1 MYDIRARSSFHD
13 RAAARPAAPAP
24 VRAHDDRYGVPLR
37 LPQSNRADI
46 APPEAELL
54 RAIGRALEEQRE
66 EQRAKAARTA
76 PLVDRIE
83 TILGNRLR
91 AANDIG
97 HPLLQEQ
104 PRREEPVA
112 PAIAPMISPEPLAA
126 NREEAAEPR
135 PLPLRRRVGVGA
147 LAMTVA
153 ATTMIGAGLPALM
166 PAPPTLYRAETTLA
180 VKTDAASRAAF
191 TEAAA
196 KGLMSARVVA
206 STVAALKLDHDPEF
220 AGASAN
226 ALGVALDLLSATGAA
241 ADPASR
247 AEATLKHAVEILPDA
262 AAGTILVRVTTGD
275 SGKSMRIATRLAEA
289 ASPADGPGGNPETD
303 TALRK
308 AYDEAKAELTAFT
321 AKSGEGNVKVA
332 VDLRRQ
338 IDRLDADLR
347 EADQTIL
354 NAKAQADRLKAA
366 KLAGV
371 LDGSL
376 PSDMLSP
383 ALQDWRDKYAV
394 ARTALAQ
401 LSAELGPR
409 HPRLLQQQAET
420 DGLKENMG
428 KELTRLA
435 QAANAAAKAAVEA
448 RKGLNDRRNTLI
460 AQSRDTGVDLA
471 RLTELGEKAT
481 AARSRLEDAASASTG
496 TVPGGHITLI
506 KPARATAVSAPDGLA
521 GRSLAGAAAGLAA
534 ALAAAFLLRLRKPGA
549 APRQDMPLSPPLS
562 QPLSSE
568 PPPAPQPVPTA
579 VDEMEVLRS
588 EISGLRDRLLVH
600 GLEARQPLR

>member
-1 MYDIRARSSFHD
+1 MYDIRARNSFQD
-13 RAAARPAAPAP
+13 RAAAGPRP
-24 VRAHDDRYGVPLR
+24 HDDSYAP
-37 LPQSNRADI
+37 PQSSRPDI

-54 RAIGRALEEQRE
+54 RAIGRALEEQRT
-66 EQRAKAARTA
+66 RAARTA

-91 AANDIG
+91 AANDVG
-97 HPLLQEQ
+97 HPLPQE
-104 PRREEPVA
+104 PAGDEELGV
-112 PAIAPMISPEPLAA
+112 PADQPMISPAPLAA
-126 NREEAAEPR
+126 VREEPADPR
-135 PLPLRRRVGVGA
+135 SVAPLRRASGIG
-147 LAMTVA
+147 LAMMVA
-153 ATTMIGAGLPALM
+153 AATIIGAGLPALM
-166 PAPPTLYRAETTLA
+166 PASPALYRAEATLA
-180 VKTDAASRAAF
+180 VKSDVASRAAF
-191 TEAAA
+191 TQAAA
-196 KGLMSARVVA
+196 KGLLSARVVA

-275 SGKSMRIATRLAEA
+275 SGKSMRIAARLAEA
-289 ASPADGPGGNPETD
+289 VSAADGAGGNVETD
-303 TALRK
+303 AALRK
-308 AYDEAKAELTAFT
+308 TYDEVKAELAAFT

-332 VDLRRQ
+332 IDLRRQ
-338 IDRLDADLR
+338 IDRLDADLK
-347 EADQTIL
+347 EADQNIL
-354 NAKAQADRLKAA
+354 AAKAQADRLKAA
-366 KLAGV
+366 KLAEV

-394 ARTALAQ
+394 AKTTLAQ

-435 QAANAAAKAAVEA
+435 QTANLTAKAAVDA

-460 AQSRDTGVDLA
+460 AQSRDTGVDLS
-471 RLTELGEKAT
+471 RLTELSEKAN
-481 AARSRLEDAASASTG
+481 AARSRLEEATSAAVETAADG
-496 TVPGGHITLI
+496 RIVLL
-506 KPARATAVSAPDGLA
+506 KPALATAVSGSDGLI
-521 GRSLAGAAAGLAA
+521 GRTLTGAAAGLAIG
-534 ALAAAFLLRLRKPGA
+534 LAAAFLLRLRRPVADSASEKKPVSRPQ
-549 APRQDMPLSPPLS
+549 APLPSMPV
-562 QPLSSE
+562 
-568 PPPAPQPVPTA
+568 PAPAPL
-579 VDEMEVLRS
+579 DEMELLRS
-588 EISGLRDRLLVH
+588 EISGLRDRLRVH
-600 GLEARQPLR
+600 ALEARQPLR

>member
-1 MYDIRARSSFHD
+1 MYDIRARNSFQD
-13 RAAARPAAPAP
+13 RAASGPRP
-24 VRAHDDRYGVPLR
+24 HDDSYGAPR
-37 LPQSNRADI
+37 SSRPDI

-54 RAIGRALEEQRE
+54 RAIGRVLE

-91 AANDIG
+91 AANDVG
-97 HPLLQEQ
+97 HPLPQE
-104 PRREEPVA
+104 PADDEELTV
-112 PAIAPMISPEPLAA
+112 PADEPMISPEPLAA
-126 NREEAAEPR
+126 VREGPAEPR
-135 PLPLRRRVGVGA
+135 PVAPRRRASGIG
-147 LAMTVA
+147 LAMMVTA
-153 ATTMIGAGLPALM
+153 ATMIGAGLPALM
-166 PAPPTLYRAETTLA
+166 PASPALYRAEATLA
-180 VKTDAASRAAF
+180 VKSDAASRVAF
-191 TEAAA
+191 TQAAA
-196 KGLMSARVVA
+196 KGLLSARVVA

-275 SGKSMRIATRLAEA
+275 SGKSMRIAARLAEA
-289 ASPADGPGGNPETD
+289 VSAAGGAGGNVETD
-303 TALRK
+303 AALRK
-308 AYDEAKAELTAFT
+308 TYDEVKAELAAFT

-332 VDLRRQ
+332 IDLRRQ
-338 IDRLDADLR
+338 IDRLDADLKA
-347 EADQTIL
+347 ADQNIL
-354 NAKAQADRLKAA
+354 ASKAQADRLKAA
-366 KLAGV
+366 KLAEV

-394 ARTALAQ
+394 AKTTLAQ

-435 QAANAAAKAAVEA
+435 QTANLTAKAAVEA

-460 AQSRDTGVDLA
+460 AQSRDTGVDLS
-471 RLTELGEKAT
+471 RLTELSEKAN
-481 AARSRLEDAASASTG
+481 AARSRLEEATSAAAETAADG
-496 TVPGGHITLI
+496 RIVLL
-506 KPARATAVSAPDGLA
+506 KPALATAVSGSDGLI
-521 GRSLAGAAAGLAA
+521 GRALTGAAASLAIG
-534 ALAAAFLLRLRKPGA
+534 LAAAFLLRLRRPVAGSATEK
-549 APRQDMPLSPPLS
+549 MPVSRPQASLASMPV
-562 QPLSSE
+562 
-568 PPPAPQPVPTA
+568 PAPAP

-588 EISGLRDRLLVH
+588 EISGLRDRLRVH
-600 GLEARQPLR
+600 ALEARQPLR

>member
-1 MYDIRARSSFHD
+1 MYDIRARNSFQD
-13 RAAARPAAPAP
+13 GAAAGPRP
-24 VRAHDDRYGVPLR
+24 HDDSYGAPR
-37 LPQSNRADI
+37 SSRPDI

-54 RAIGRALEEQRE
+54 RAIGRVLEEQRA
-66 EQRAKAARTA
+66 RAARTA

-91 AANDIG
+91 AANDVG
-97 HPLLQEQ
+97 HPLPQE
-104 PRREEPVA
+104 PADDEELSV
-112 PAIAPMISPEPLAA
+112 PADEPMISPEPLAA
-126 NREEAAEPR
+126 VRKGPAEPR
-135 PLPLRRRVGVGA
+135 PVAPRRASGIG
-147 LAMTVA
+147 LAMMVTA
-153 ATTMIGAGLPALM
+153 ATMIGGGLPALM
-166 PAPPTLYRAETTLA
+166 PASPALYRAEATLA
-180 VKTDAASRAAF
+180 VKSDAASRTAF

-196 KGLMSARVVA
+196 KGLLSARVVA

-247 AEATLKHAVEILPDA
+247 AEVTLKHAVEILPDA
-262 AAGTILVRVTTGD
+262 ATGTILVRVTTGD
-275 SGKSMRIATRLAEA
+275 QGKSMRIATRLAEA
-289 ASPADGPGGNPETD
+289 VSAADGAGGNVETD

-308 AYDEAKAELTAFT
+308 TYDEVKAELTAFT

-332 VDLRRQ
+332 IDLRRQ
-338 IDRLDADLR
+338 IDRLDADLKA
-347 EADQTIL
+347 ADQNIL
-354 NAKAQADRLKAA
+354 AAKAQADRLKAA
-366 KLAGV
+366 KLAEV

-394 ARTALAQ
+394 AKTTLAQ

-435 QAANAAAKAAVEA
+435 QTANLAAKAAVDA

-460 AQSRDTGVDLA
+460 AQSRDTGVDLS
-471 RLTELGEKAT
+471 RLTELSEKAN
-481 AARSRLEDAASASTG
+481 AARSRLEEVMSAAVETAADG
-496 TVPGGHITLI
+496 RIVLL
-506 KPARATAVSAPDGLA
+506 KPALATAVSGSDGLI
-521 GRSLAGAAAGLAA
+521 GRALTGAAAGLAIG
-534 ALAAAFLLRLRKPGA
+534 LAAAFLLRLRRPVAGSTSEKMPVSRPQ
-549 APRQDMPLSPPLS
+549 APLPSMPA
-562 QPLSSE
+562 QA
-568 PPPAPQPVPTA
+568 PAS
-579 VDEMEVLRS
+579 VDEMELLRS
-588 EISGLRDRLLVH
+588 EISGLRDRLRVH
-600 GLEARQPLR
+600 ALEARQPLR

>member
-1 MYDIRARSSFHD
+1 MYDIRARSFHD

-24 VRAHDDRYGVPLR
+24 ARAHNDPQLSPR
-37 LPQSNRADI
+37 LNRPDI

-54 RAIGRALEEQRE
+54 RAIGRALEEQR
-66 EQRAKAARTA
+66 AKASRPA

-83 TILGNRLR
+83 TILGNRLL
-91 AANDIG
+91 AANDVG
-97 HPLLQEQ
+97 HPFAQEQ
-104 PRREEPVA
+104 ARHEAVAAPASEPLISPETPAVIREEPVA
-112 PAIAPMISPEPLAA
+112 ARPTAPRHRAGGMGLAI
-126 NREEAAEPR
+126 
-135 PLPLRRRVGVGA
+135 
-147 LAMTVA
+147 VA
-153 ATTMIGAGLPALM
+153 AATIIGAGLPTLM
-166 PAPPTLYRAETTLA
+166 PASPALYRAEATLA

-220 AGASAN
+220 AGRSVD

-247 AEATLKHAVEILPDA
+247 AEAALKHAVEILPDA
-262 AAGTILVRVTTGD
+262 AAATILVRVTTGD
-275 SGKSMRIATRLAEA
+275 SGKSMRIAARLAEA
-289 ASPADGPGGNPETD
+289 VSAGGRSGGNAETD
-303 TALRK
+303 AALRK
-308 AYDEAKAELTAFT
+308 AYDEAKAELAAFT
-321 AKSGEGNVKVA
+321 TKSGEGNVKVA

-338 IDRLDADLR
+338 IDRLDADLKQ
-347 EADQTIL
+347 ADQTIL
-354 NAKAQADRLKAA
+354 NAKAEADRLKTA

-376 PSDMLSP
+376 PANMLSP

-435 QAANAAAKAAVEA
+435 QAANVAAKAAVDA

-471 RLTELGEKAT
+471 RLTELSEKAT

-496 TVPGGHITLI
+496 TAADGHITLM
-506 KPARATAVSAPDGLA
+506 KPALATAVSAPDGLA
-521 GRSLAGAAAGLAA
+521 GRSLGGAAAGLAA
-534 ALAAAFLLRLRKPGA
+534 GLAAAFLLRLRKPMA
-549 APRQDMPLSPPLS
+549 AAAEEMPLSPPLS
-562 QPLSSE
+562 AAPL
-568 PPPAPQPVPTA
+568 APQPVATTT
-579 VDEMEVLRS
+579 VDEMEALRS

>member
-1 MYDIRARSSFHD
+1 MYDIRARNSFQD
-13 RAAARPAAPAP
+13 RAAAGP
-24 VRAHDDRYGVPLR
+24 RADEDSYGVPR
-37 LPQSNRADI
+37 SSRPDI

-54 RAIGRALEEQRE
+54 RAIGRVLEEQRA
-66 EQRAKAARTA
+66 RAARTA

-91 AANDIG
+91 AANDVG
-97 HPLLQEQ
+97 HPLLQE
-104 PRREEPVA
+104 PARHEELSV
-112 PAIAPMISPEPLAA
+112 PADEPMISSAPLAA
-126 NREEAAEPR
+126 VREDPAEPR
-135 PLPLRRRVGVGA
+135 PAAPRRRVGGTG
-147 LAMTVA
+147 LAMMVA
-153 ATTMIGAGLPALM
+153 VATIIGAGLPALM
-166 PAPPTLYRAETTLA
+166 PALPALYRAEATLA
-180 VKTDAASRAAF
+180 VKSDAASRAAF
-191 TEAAA
+191 TQAAA
-196 KGLMSARVVA
+196 KGLLSARMAA

-262 AAGTILVRVTTGD
+262 AAGTILLRVTTGD
-275 SGKSMRIATRLAEA
+275 NGKSMRIAARLAEA
-289 ASPADGPGGNPETD
+289 VSTADGPGGAETD
-303 TALRK
+303 AALRK
-308 AYDEAKAELTAFT
+308 TYDEAKAELAAFT

-332 VDLRRQ
+332 IDLRRQ
-338 IDRLDADLR
+338 IDQLDADLKA
-347 EADQTIL
+347 ADQNIL
-354 NAKAQADRLKAA
+354 AAKAQTDRLKAA
-366 KLAGV
+366 KLAEV

-435 QAANAAAKAAVEA
+435 QTANLAAKAAVDA

-460 AQSRDTGVDLA
+460 AQSRDTGVDLS
-471 RLTELGEKAT
+471 RLTELSEKAN
-481 AARSRLEDAASASTG
+481 AARSRLEEATSAAVG
-496 TVPGGHITLI
+496 TAADGRIVLL
-506 KPARATAVSAPDGLA
+506 KPALATTVLGTDGLT
-521 GRSLAGAAAGLAA
+521 GRSLAGAAAGLAMG
-534 ALAAAFLLRLRKPGA
+534 LAAAFLLRLRRPVADPAREKT
-549 APRQDMPLSPPLS
+549 
-562 QPLSSE
+562 
-568 PPPAPQPVPTA
+568 PAPQPQAPLPSMPA
-579 VDEMEVLRS
+579 QDPAPIDEMEVLRS
-588 EISGLRDRLLVH
+588 EISGLRDRLRVH
-600 GLEARQPLR
+600 ALEARQPLR

>member
-1 MYDIRARSSFHD
+1 MYDIRARNSFQD
-13 RAAARPAAPAP
+13 RAAAGPRP
-24 VRAHDDRYGVPLR
+24 HDDSYAPPRSSRP
-37 LPQSNRADI
+37 DI

-54 RAIGRALEEQRE
+54 RAIGRALEEQR
-66 EQRAKAARTA
+66 ASAARTA

-91 AANDIG
+91 AANDVG
-97 HPLLQEQ
+97 HPLPQE
-104 PRREEPVA
+104 PAGDEELGV
-112 PAIAPMISPEPLAA
+112 PADQPMISPAPLAA
-126 NREEAAEPR
+126 VREEPADPR
-135 PLPLRRRVGVGA
+135 SVAPLRRASGIG
-147 LAMTVA
+147 LAMMVA
-153 ATTMIGAGLPALM
+153 AATMIGAGLPALM
-166 PAPPTLYRAETTLA
+166 PASPALYRAEATLA
-180 VKTDAASRAAF
+180 VKSDVASRAAF
-191 TEAAA
+191 TQAAA
-196 KGLMSARVVA
+196 KGLLSARVVA

-275 SGKSMRIATRLAEA
+275 SGKSMRIAARLAEA
-289 ASPADGPGGNPETD
+289 VSAADGAGGNVETD
-303 TALRK
+303 AALRK
-308 AYDEAKAELTAFT
+308 TYDEVKAELAAFT

-332 VDLRRQ
+332 IDLRRQ
-338 IDRLDADLR
+338 IDRLDADLK
-347 EADQTIL
+347 EADQNIL
-354 NAKAQADRLKAA
+354 AAKAQADRLKAA
-366 KLAGV
+366 KLAEV

-394 ARTALAQ
+394 AKTTLAQ

-435 QAANAAAKAAVEA
+435 QTANLTAKAAVDA

-460 AQSRDTGVDLA
+460 AQSRDTGVDLS
-471 RLTELGEKAT
+471 RLTELREKAN
-481 AARSRLEDAASASTG
+481 AARSRLEEATSAAVETAADG
-496 TVPGGHITLI
+496 RIVLL
-506 KPARATAVSAPDGLA
+506 KPALATAVSGSDGLI
-521 GRSLAGAAAGLAA
+521 GRTLTGAAAGLAIG
-534 ALAAAFLLRLRKPGA
+534 LAAAFLLRLRRPVADSASEKKPVSRPQ
-549 APRQDMPLSPPLS
+549 APLPSMPV
-562 QPLSSE
+562 
-568 PPPAPQPVPTA
+568 PAPAPL
-579 VDEMEVLRS
+579 DEMELLRS
-588 EISGLRDRLLVH
+588 EISGLRDRLRVH
-600 GLEARQPLR
+600 ALEARQPLR

>member
-1 MYDIRARSSFHD
+1 MYDIRARNSFQD
-13 RAAARPAAPAP
+13 RAAAGPRPHGDSYAPP
-24 VRAHDDRYGVPLR
+24 RSSRP
-37 LPQSNRADI
+37 DI

-54 RAIGRALEEQRE
+54 RAIGRALEEQR
-66 EQRAKAARTA
+66 ASAARTA

-91 AANDIG
+91 AANDVG
-97 HPLLQEQ
+97 HPLPQE
-104 PRREEPVA
+104 PAGDEELGV
-112 PAIAPMISPEPLAA
+112 PADQPMISPAPLAA
-126 NREEAAEPR
+126 VREEPADPR
-135 PLPLRRRVGVGA
+135 SVAPLRRASGIG
-147 LAMTVA
+147 LAMMVA
-153 ATTMIGAGLPALM
+153 AATIIGAGLPALM
-166 PAPPTLYRAETTLA
+166 PASPALYRAEATLA
-180 VKTDAASRAAF
+180 VKSDVASRAAF
-191 TEAAA
+191 TQAAA
-196 KGLMSARVVA
+196 KGLLSARVVA

-275 SGKSMRIATRLAEA
+275 SGKSMRIAARLAEA
-289 ASPADGPGGNPETD
+289 VSAADGAGGNVETD
-303 TALRK
+303 AALRK
-308 AYDEAKAELTAFT
+308 TYDEVKAELAAFT

-332 VDLRRQ
+332 IDLRRQ
-338 IDRLDADLR
+338 IDRLDADLK
-347 EADQTIL
+347 EADQNIL
-354 NAKAQADRLKAA
+354 AAKAQADRLKAA
-366 KLAGV
+366 KLAEV

-394 ARTALAQ
+394 AKTTLAQ

-435 QAANAAAKAAVEA
+435 QTANLTAKAAVDA

-460 AQSRDTGVDLA
+460 AQSRDTGVDLS
-471 RLTELGEKAT
+471 RLTELSEKAN
-481 AARSRLEDAASASTG
+481 AARSRLEEATSAAVETAADG
-496 TVPGGHITLI
+496 RIVLL
-506 KPARATAVSAPDGLA
+506 KPALATAVSGSDGLI
-521 GRSLAGAAAGLAA
+521 GRALTGAAAGLAIG
-534 ALAAAFLLRLRKPGA
+534 LAAAFLLRLRGPVAGSASEKMPVSRPQ
-549 APRQDMPLSPPLS
+549 APLPSMPV
-562 QPLSSE
+562 
-568 PPPAPQPVPTA
+568 PAPAPL
-579 VDEMEVLRS
+579 DEMELLRS
-588 EISGLRDRLLVH
+588 EISGLRDRLRVH
-600 GLEARQPLR
+600 ALEARQPLR

>member
-1 MYDIRARSSFHD
+1 MYDIRARNSFQD
-13 RAAARPAAPAP
+13 RAAAGP
-24 VRAHDDRYGVPLR
+24 RAHEDTYGVSR
-37 LPQSNRADI
+37 SNRPDI

-54 RAIGRALEEQRE
+54 RAIGRALEEQRA
-66 EQRAKAARTA
+66 RAARTA

-91 AANDIG
+91 AANDVG
-97 HPLLQEQ
+97 HPLPQE
-104 PRREEPVA
+104 PADDEELIV
-112 PAIAPMISPEPLAA
+112 PADEPMISPEPLAA
-126 NREEAAEPR
+126 VPEGPAAPR
-135 PLPLRRRVGVGA
+135 PVAPRRRASGIG
-147 LAMTVA
+147 LAMMVVA
-153 ATTMIGAGLPALM
+153 ATIIGAGLPALM
-166 PAPPTLYRAETTLA
+166 SASPALYRAEATLA
-180 VKTDAASRAAF
+180 VNSDAASRAGL
-191 TEAAA
+191 TQAAA
-196 KGLMSARVVA
+196 KGLLSARVVA
-206 STVAALKLDHDPEF
+206 STVAALKLDHDSEF

-275 SGKSMRIATRLAEA
+275 SGKSMRIAARLAEA
-289 ASPADGPGGNPETD
+289 VSAADGTGGNVETD

-308 AYDEAKAELTAFT
+308 AYDEMKAELAAFT

-332 VDLRRQ
+332 IDLRRQ
-338 IDRLDADLR
+338 IDRLDADLKA
-347 EADQTIL
+347 ADQNIL
-354 NAKAQADRLKAA
+354 AAKAQADRLKAA
-366 KLAGV
+366 KLAEV

-394 ARTALAQ
+394 AKTTLAQ

-435 QAANAAAKAAVEA
+435 QTANLTAKAAVEA

-460 AQSRDTGVDLA
+460 AQSRDTGVDLS
-471 RLTELGEKAT
+471 RLTELSEKT
-481 AARSRLEDAASASTG
+481 NAARSRLEEATSAAVETAAN
-496 TVPGGHITLI
+496 GGIVLL
-506 KPARATAVSAPDGLA
+506 KPALATAVSGSDGLI
-521 GRSLAGAAAGLAA
+521 GRALAGAAAGLAIC
-534 ALAAAFLLRLRKPGA
+534 LAAAFLLRLRRPVA
-549 APRQDMPLSPPLS
+549 SSTAERMPVSRPQAPLPSMPV
-562 QPLSSE
+562 
-568 PPPAPQPVPTA
+568 PAPAP
-579 VDEMEVLRS
+579 VDEMELLRS
-588 EISGLRDRLLVH
+588 EISGLRDRLRVH
-600 GLEARQPLR
+600 ALEVRQPLR

>member
-1 MYDIRARSSFHD
+1 MYDIRARSTFHD
-13 RAAARPAAPAP
+13 RPATRPAAAAPA
-24 VRAHDDRYGVPLR
+24 RAHDDRYGLPGGVPR
-37 LPQSNRADI
+37 SNRPDI

-54 RAIGRALEEQRE
+54 RAIGRALE

-83 TILGNRLR
+83 TILGNHLR

-97 HPLLQEQ
+97 YPLPQEQ
-104 PRREEPVA
+104 PHGDEPAAQADA
-112 PAIAPMISPEPLAA
+112 PLISPEPLAA
-126 NREEAAEPR
+126 LVKEPAEPR
-135 PLPLRRRVGVGA
+135 PVAPRRVAGSA
-147 LAMTVA
+147 LVMTVA
-153 ATTMIGAGLPALM
+153 AATMIGACLPVLM
-166 PAPPTLYRAETTLA
+166 PASPALYRAEATLA

-220 AGASAN
+220 AGQRAN

-247 AEATLKHAVEILPDA
+247 AEATLKHSVEILPDA

-275 SGKSMRIATRLAEA
+275 SGKSTRIAARLAEA
-289 ASPADGPGGNPETD
+289 VSPANGTGGNTESD
-303 TALRK
+303 AALRK
-308 AYDEAKAELTAFT
+308 AYDEAKAELAAFT

-338 IDRLDADLR
+338 IDRLDADLKQ
-347 EADQTIL
+347 ADQTIL
-354 NAKAQADRLKAA
+354 EAKAQADRLKAA

-394 ARTALAQ
+394 AKTALAQ

-428 KELTRLA
+428 KELARLA
-435 QAANAAAKAAVEA
+435 QAANAAAKLAVDA

-471 RLTELGEKAT
+471 RLTELSEKAA
-481 AARSRLEDAASASTG
+481 AARSRLDDTASALAG
-496 TVPGGHITLI
+496 TAGDGHITLM
-506 KPARATAVSAPDGLA
+506 KPALATAVSAPDGLT

-534 ALAAAFLLRLRKPGA
+534 GLAAAFLLRLRKPLA
-549 APRQDMPLSPPLS
+549 AAEEEMPPSQALS
-562 QPLSSE
+562 QPLSS
-568 PPPAPQPVPTA
+568 PAPQPVPA
-579 VDEMEVLRS
+579 ELDEMEALRS

-600 GLEARQPLR
+600 GLDARQPLR

>member
-1 MYDIRARSSFHD
+1 MYDIRARNSFQD
-13 RAAARPAAPAP
+13 RAAAGPRP
-24 VRAHDDRYGVPLR
+24 HDDSYAP
-37 LPQSNRADI
+37 PQSSRPDI

-54 RAIGRALEEQRE
+54 RAIGRALEEQRA
-66 EQRAKAARTA
+66 RAARTA

-91 AANDIG
+91 AANDVG
-97 HPLLQEQ
+97 HPLPQE
-104 PRREEPVA
+104 PADDEELGV
-112 PAIAPMISPEPLAA
+112 PADEPMIPLEPLAA
-126 NREEAAEPR
+126 VREKPAEPR
-135 PLPLRRRVGVGA
+135 PVAPRRRASGIG
-147 LAMTVA
+147 LAMMVA
-153 ATTMIGAGLPALM
+153 AATMIGAGLPALM
-166 PAPPTLYRAETTLA
+166 PASPTLYRAEATLA
-180 VKTDAASRAAF
+180 VKSDAASRAAF
-191 TEAAA
+191 TQAAA
-196 KGLMSARVVA
+196 KGLLSARVVA

-262 AAGTILVRVTTGD
+262 SAGTILVRVTTGD
-275 SGKSMRIATRLAEA
+275 SGKSMRIAARLAEA
-289 ASPADGPGGNPETD
+289 VSAAGGAGGNVETD

-308 AYDEAKAELTAFT
+308 TYDEVKAELAAFT

-332 VDLRRQ
+332 IDLRRQ
-338 IDRLDADLR
+338 IDRLDADLKQ
-347 EADQTIL
+347 ADQNIL
-354 NAKAQADRLKAA
+354 AAKAQADRLKAA
-366 KLAGV
+366 KLAEV

-394 ARTALAQ
+394 AKTTLAQ

-435 QAANAAAKAAVEA
+435 QTANLAAKAAVDA

-460 AQSRDTGVDLA
+460 AQSRDTGVDLS
-471 RLTELGEKAT
+471 RLTELSEKAN
-481 AARSRLEDAASASTG
+481 AARSRLEEATSAAVETAADG
-496 TVPGGHITLI
+496 RIVLL
-506 KPARATAVSAPDGLA
+506 KPALATAVSGSDGLRA
-521 GRSLAGAAAGLAA
+521 LTGAAAALAIG
-534 ALAAAFLLRLRKPGA
+534 LAAAFLLRLRRPVADSPHEKMPVSRPQ
-549 APRQDMPLSPPLS
+549 APLPSMPV
-562 QPLSSE
+562 
-568 PPPAPQPVPTA
+568 PAPAPL
-579 VDEMEVLRS
+579 DEMELLRS
-588 EISGLRDRLLVH
+588 EISGLRDRLRVH
-600 GLEARQPLR
+600 ALEARQPLR

>member
-13 RAAARPAAPAP
+13 RAATRPAVSAPAR
-24 VRAHDDRYGVPLR
+24 VHDNRYDGPR
-37 LPQSNRADI
+37 SNRPDI

-66 EQRAKAARTA
+66 KAARPA

-91 AANDIG
+91 AANDVG
-97 HPLLQEQ
+97 HPLPQEQ
-104 PRREEPVA
+104 PYREELAAPVSE
-112 PAIAPMISPEPLAA
+112 PMISPETPAVI
-126 NREEAAEPR
+126 REEPAEPR
-135 PLPLRRRVGVGA
+135 PAAPRHRLGGSA

-153 ATTMIGAGLPALM
+153 AATIIGAGLPALM
-166 PAPPTLYRAETTLA
+166 PASPALYRAEATLA

-191 TEAAA
+191 TQAAA
-196 KGLMSARVVA
+196 KGLMSARVAA
-206 STVAALKLDHDPEF
+206 STVAALKLDRDPEF
-220 AGASAN
+220 AGPGAN

-262 AAGTILVRVTTGD
+262 VAGTILVRVTTGD
-275 SGKSMRIATRLAEA
+275 SRKSMRIAARLAEV
-289 ASPADGPGGNPETD
+289 ASPAGGPGGNAETD
-303 TALRK
+303 AALRK
-308 AYDEAKAELTAFT
+308 AYDEAKAELAAFT

-332 VDLRRQ
+332 VDLRHQ
-338 IDRLDADLR
+338 IDRLDADLKQ
-347 EADQTIL
+347 ADQTIL
-354 NAKAQADRLKAA
+354 DAKAQADRLKTA

-376 PSDMLSP
+376 PADMLSP

-435 QAANAAAKAAVEA
+435 QAANVAAKAAVDA

-460 AQSRDTGVDLA
+460 AQSRDTGVELA
-471 RLTELGEKAT
+471 RLTELSEKAT
-481 AARSRLEDAASASTG
+481 AARSRLEDAAPGSAG
-496 TVPGGHITLI
+496 TAADGHITLM
-506 KPARATAVSAPDGLA
+506 KPAMATAVSAPDGLT

-534 ALAAAFLLRLRKPGA
+534 GLAAAFLLRLRKPRA
-549 APRQDMPLSPPLS
+549 AADEEMPLS

-568 PPPAPQPVPTA
+568 PPPAPQPVPTT
-579 VDEMEVLRS
+579 VDEMEALRS

-600 GLEARQPLR
+600 GLDARQPLR